1 MQFHSRNAESRS
13 FNQHRPHSSA
23 LRSAHQQRALVRR
36 SFCTTNVMNV
46 IRTLSICS
54 TTKSIFHVSK
64 STNPLAN
71 NSQCSTSQKYDY
83 LPCTVALHSPA
94 LCCSCAAGPMLPII
108 ATGRRTDGRADGRGR
123 ESQHRFRNVTI
134 PRPRPRPLAPLPHSV
149 SVGWANSI
157 LQLHFGTLMTS
168 PG

>member
-1 MQFHSRNAESRS
+1 MADFIALVAASHRANCPLVIHIAHSAHGCGHMECHMQFHSRNAESRS

-108 ATGRRTDGRADGRGR
+108 ATGRRTDGRTGG
-123 ESQHRFRNVTI
+123 
-134 PRPRPRPLAPLPHSV
+134 RPRP
-149 SVGWANSI
+149 
-157 LQLHFGTLMTS
+157 
-168 PG
+168 